1 MHNIF
6 MPPKSYLL
14 NMEGKLSLIIGP
26 MFSGK
31 STLLLTRYRRYRI
44 AGKRCLLV
52 KYAGDDRYNDSQ
64 DSIVTHDQL
73 RYKAVSC
80 RTLEEISA
88 VVEKHDVICI
98 DEIQFYPDAVK
109 YVDAWA
115 TNGKIVEVCGL
126 SGDFKREPF
135 EQISQLISKADS
147 IQHVTAVCRI
157 TGKDAPFSQ
166 RISTET
172 AQEVIGGTDKYR
184 AASRQAFF
192 AQEQLKPKP

>member
-1 MHNIF
+1 MD
-6 MPPKSYLL
+6 
-14 NMEGKLSLIIGP
+14 GKLSLIIGP

-44 AGKRCLLV
+44 AGNRCLLV
-52 KYAGDDRYNDSQ
+52 KYAGDDRYDDSG
-64 DSIVTHDQL
+64 DNIVTHDQL

-80 RTLEEISA
+80 RNLADISET
-88 VVEKHDVICI
+88 VEDYDVICI

-109 YVDAWA
+109 YADAWA
-115 TNGKIVEVCGL
+115 TTGKIVEVCGL

-135 EQISQLISKADS
+135 EQISQLIPKADS
-147 IQHVTAVCRI
+147 IQHVTAVCRT

-166 RISTET
+166 RLSAET

-184 AASRQAFF
+184 AASRKAFF
-192 AQEQLKPKP
+192 AQEQLKPKA